1 MPALARGPDVA
12 AAFAELAETLASDLD
27 IEKYLTAVCR
37 HCVRLVDAESAAIVY
52 AGDGVGLSEVAAS
65 DDRGRVLARGALSA
79 AEGPWRE
86 TVRSGQLITIAD
98 LPVQGQRWP
107 LFTAMAVRAGFTTV
121 TLVPV
126 GPQAD
131 RVGGLALLGRTEPD
145 IAGVLLA
152 LSLADAAAAGLAVSA
167 ELRRQET
174 AITQLQSALA
184 SRIVIEQAKGILAER
199 WKVTPDEAFSALRG
213 QARSSQQVLADLAR
227 AVISGTTDLAR
238 PDSVK
243 PT

>member
-107 LFTAMAVRAGFTTV
+107 LFTAMAVPAGFTTV
-121 TLVPV
+121 TLIPV
-126 GPQAD
+126 GPQAH
-131 RVGGLALLGRTEPD
+131 RVGGVPLLGPTQPD
-145 IAGVLLA
+145 NARGPVPP
-152 LSLADAAAAGLAVSA
+152 
-167 ELRRQET
+167 
-174 AITQLQSALA
+174 ALA
-184 SRIVIEQAKGILAER
+184 HSPAASL
-199 WKVTPDEAFSALRG
+199 P
-213 QARSSQQVLADLAR
+213 
-227 AVISGTTDLAR
+227 
-238 PDSVK
+238 VK
-243 PT
+243 SDI

>member
-37 HCVRLVDAESAAIVY
+37 HCVRLVDAERRATGY
-52 AGDGVGLSEVAAS
+52 GGDGAGLSEVAAS

-79 AEGPWRE
+79 AEGPWRD
-86 TVRSGQLITIAD
+86 TVHSGQLITIAD

-126 GPQAD
+126 GPPAD
-131 RVGGLALLGRTEPD
+131 RVRWLALLGPTEPD
-145 IAGVLLA
+145 IAGVLVS
-152 LSLADAAAAGLAVSA
+152 LSPPHAPADPLPV
-167 ELRRQET
+167 R
-174 AITQLQSALA
+174 
-184 SRIVIEQAKGILAER
+184 
-199 WKVTPDEAFSALRG
+199 
-213 QARSSQQVLADLAR
+213 
-227 AVISGTTDLAR
+227 
-238 PDSVK
+238 
-243 PT
+243 

>member
-98 LPVQGQRWP
+98 LPVQG
-107 LFTAMAVRAGFTTV
+107 A
-121 TLVPV
+121 
-126 GPQAD
+126 
-131 RVGGLALLGRTEPD
+131 
-145 IAGVLLA
+145 
-152 LSLADAAAAGLAVSA
+152 
-167 ELRRQET
+167 
-174 AITQLQSALA
+174 ALA
-184 SRIVIEQAKGILAER
+184 IVHGNGGAGRCPRRHAGSR
-199 WKVTPDEAFSALRG
+199 
-213 QARSSQQVLADLAR
+213 R
-227 AVISGTTDLAR
+227 APGR
-238 PDSVK
+238 
-243 PT
+243 

>member
-65 DDRGRVLARGALSA
+65 DNRGRVLARGALSA
-79 AEGPWRE
+79 AEGPWRDV
-86 TVRSGQLITIAD
+86 VRSGQLITIAD

-126 GPQAD
+126 GPPAD

-152 LSLADAAAAGLAVSA
+152 LSLAQAPAAGPPVSA
-167 ELRRQET
+167 RLPPPEN
-174 AITQLQSALA
+174 ANTQPPSAPA
-184 SRIVIEQAKGILAER
+184 HRI
-199 WKVTPDEAFSALRG
+199 
-213 QARSSQQVLADLAR
+213 
-227 AVISGTTDLAR
+227 
-238 PDSVK
+238 
-243 PT
+243 

>member
-107 LFTAMAVRAGFTTV
+107 LFTAMAGRAGFTTL
-121 TLVPV
+121 TLGPR

-131 RVGGLALLGRTEPD
+131 PAGGGAPLRPPQPQ
-145 IAGVLLA
+145 IPRVLL
-152 LSLADAAAAGLAVSA
+152 
-167 ELRRQET
+167 
-174 AITQLQSALA
+174 
-184 SRIVIEQAKGILAER
+184 
-199 WKVTPDEAFSALRG
+199 
-213 QARSSQQVLADLAR
+213 
-227 AVISGTTDLAR
+227 
-238 PDSVK
+238 
-243 PT
+243 